1 VQFSLDAWSAL
12 GQLDCGADAR
22 EEGVL
27 LSRDGAKERLKRTVQ
42 CRRGCWTCSMAMAMD
57 TEMVLASSCLS
68 LFGCYSD
75 IQA

>member
-1 VQFSLDAWSAL
+1 ML
-12 GQLDCGADAR
+12 GVLWDSWIVVAMLGR
-22 EEGVL
+22 KEVL

-57 TEMVLASSCLS
+57 TEMVLARSRLS